1 MRRMMFDI
9 MFSILS
15 RHESKPYVTGKNA
28 RWFSLRKPASCGRA
42 PKLKTFGSKWRAV
55 LLIC

>member
-15 RHESKPYVTGKNA
+15 RHESKPYATDKNA
-28 RWFSLRKPASCGRA
+28 RWFSLRKACILRS
-42 PKLKTFGSKWRAV
+42 GSEIQA
-55 LLIC
+55 